1 MNGLGNV
8 RNGDHRSISFHRM
21 LQKVRNSANL
31 GESLV
36 AISEFLTVDYKQS
49 TNW

>member
-1 MNGLGNV
+1 MPLLLMK
-8 RNGDHRSISFHRM
+8 R
-21 LQKVRNSANL
+21 LQKVSKFVIL

>member
-1 MNGLGNV
+1 MKSV
-8 RNGDHRSISFHRM
+8 TFIDDEIT
-21 LQKVRNSANL
+21 KVSKFVIL

>member
-1 MNGLGNV
+1 MSLLLMM
-8 RNGDHRSISFHRM
+8 R
-21 LQKVRNSANL
+21 LQKVSKFVIL

>member
-1 MNGLGNV
+1 MKSV
-8 RNGDHRSISFHRM
+8 TFIDDEIT
-21 LQKVRNSANL
+21 KVSNFVIL